1 MCFSL
6 LILDEAEPKDKQIE
20 VYEIDLGHFRWQDTF
35 KFYFIHVYDL

>member
-6 LILDEAEPKDKQIE
+6 LILDEAESKDKLLE

-35 KFYFIHVYDL
+35 KFYFSHVFYL